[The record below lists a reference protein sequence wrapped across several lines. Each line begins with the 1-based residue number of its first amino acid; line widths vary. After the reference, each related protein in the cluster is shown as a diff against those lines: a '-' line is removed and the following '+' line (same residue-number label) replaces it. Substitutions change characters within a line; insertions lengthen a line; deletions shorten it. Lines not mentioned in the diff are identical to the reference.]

1 MVDFQNMQ
9 SKRLTPAESDVYK
22 AKVKALG
29 ASLAVAY
36 MYDGPHIHLTCDD
49 EKRAA
54 LMALRDCIFEYWRLI
69 DPSLKDESKC
79 KGVLWELTREYQG
92 NPFGALK
99 KENIPWLWDRWQWC
113 IDTLL
118 HPEKLKK

>member
-1 MVDFQNMQ
+1 MDDTQNVQ
-9 SKRLTPAESDVYK
+9 SKRLTPKEADIYK

-54 LMALRDCIFEYWRLI
+54 ILLLI
-69 DPSLKDESKC
+69 
-79 KGVLWELTREYQG
+79 
-92 NPFGALK
+92 
-99 KENIPWLWDRWQWC
+99 
-113 IDTLL
+113 
-118 HPEKLKK
+118 KLVF